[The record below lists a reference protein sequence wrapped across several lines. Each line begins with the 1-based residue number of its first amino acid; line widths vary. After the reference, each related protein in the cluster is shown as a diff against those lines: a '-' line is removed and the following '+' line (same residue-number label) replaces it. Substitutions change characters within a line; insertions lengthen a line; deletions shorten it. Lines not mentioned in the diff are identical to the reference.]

1 MKKSLELK
9 IPPAVV
15 FLLCAVVMWILASP
29 LSAISIDIPGRRVLA
44 VIVAGIGISIG
55 VAGVLAFRGARTTVD
70 PRYPEKAST
79 VVTAGIYQRS
89 RNPMYVGLLLLLLAW
104 GIFLAD
110 ALAFIGLP
118 VFLLYMNRFQIA
130 PEERAMQEQFGDDY
144 RDYMRVVRR
153 WI

>member
-1 MKKSLELK
+1 
-9 IPPAVV
+9 
-15 FLLCAVVMWILASP
+15 
-29 LSAISIDIPGRRVLA
+29 
-44 VIVAGIGISIG
+44 
-55 VAGVLAFRGARTTVD
+55 
-70 PRYPEKAST
+70 
-79 VVTAGIYQRS
+79 
-89 RNPMYVGLLLLLLAW
+89 MYVGLLLLLLAW